1 MRSRNGARLPVAAL
15 LLCVAAIPLTTI
27 QAQQAAPSGA
37 SVTGRVFV
45 AAAGGPVSGAIVT
58 MEGTRLISTSD
69 SGGRYRLRGV
79 PSGPQ
84 VLLVRRL
91 GFAPARIPLSVP
103 TRGEL
108 VQDVALAETPLQL
121 PELIVTADP
130 VSRARGELGTASVIE
145 REAIANQSASSLQ
158 GVLELVPGVPLQPPG
173 LDGVQQFAI
182 RSVPTNTTAAFTA
195 GGPSAADLASF
206 GTLIILDGVPLSNNA
221 NLQTTGPRADLQ
233 FVLPTTAGGGIDL
246 RRIPASTLERVEVI
260 RGIPSPR
267 YGDLTQGVI
276 VVDTRAGVVDPAAAG
291 RVDAQTLEGSAIGG
305 RALRANHGLTAN
317 VDVAR
322 TLIQPG
328 LAEDEAY
335 RFSTQVAHS
344 AALGH
349 GPGAAEGAPRLALDT
364 RLDFF
369 QMTQNSP
376 EQPDVFPGRASSNH
390 DRGLRVSGRARL
402 AAGERSGITLTASAD
417 YTAQRSSAQSL
428 LVRGATPFTGD
439 VDSGRAVGRYVGGE
453 YLSKLRVDGDIWH
466 VYSRL
471 EAEAPVAAAGFDH
484 RLLAG
489 AELRREW
496 NSGPGYMF
504 DIEFPPQVTFNA
516 INGYDRPRRFDA
528 IAPVVTTALYADD
541 RMVRTLGGSVGL
553 EVQAGV
559 RADLLHRGR
568 TWLSGVRDGA
578 LQPRLNVQLSPWSW
592 LRLRGGLGRTA
603 KTPSVGNMYP
613 APQYFDVV
621 NVNWYTNDPAER
633 LAILSTFI
641 RDPTNPDLGFAI
653 GHKREAGFE
662 IAPGRHASLALVA
675 FRDRT
680 TGGVG
685 FRPEPGFLLRE
696 HFDLVDS
703 TQGTGVPPT
712 IVEPASRADTVPIL
726 VDRPANILTLESHGW
741 EATLTLPE
749 LRALRLQLSVQGA
762 RVNTRF
768 FQDGPDFGR
777 PFSDFQLSETDPRSP
792 YWENI
797 TRTSERTLLTYRLV
811 HHQPELGLVVTAV
824 IEHFLT
830 DRRQDVG
837 AIDTLGFAGYITRT
851 GELVPVPPDQR
862 GNPEFADLRVA
873 RAGVR
878 TARTDT
884 PADWL
889 MSLQVA
895 KTLPLEGRLSF
906 YAFNVLDRLGRIK
919 GLGGRTFARARF
931 GLEVT
936 MPLARIF

>member
-1 MRSRNGARLPVAAL
+1 MAM
-15 LLCVAAIPLTTI
+15 
-27 QAQQAAPSGA
+27 AQSAT
-37 SVTGRVFV
+37 VTGRLTDAQTV
-45 AAAGGPVSGAIVT
+45 AAVPGAVVLL
-58 MEGTRLISTSD
+58 EGTLLRSLSD
-69 SGGRYRLRGV
+69 SVGRYHLFLV
-79 PSGPQ
+79 PPGPQ
-84 VLLVRRL
+84 VLVVRRI
-91 GFAPARIPLSVP
+91 GYAPARVAITVP
-103 TRGEL
+103 ARGQ
-108 VQDVALAETPLQL
+108 VTQDVALAETALQL
-121 PELIVTADP
+121 PELVVTADP
-130 VSRARGELGTASVIE
+130 VSRARGQLGTASVIE

-182 RSVPTNTTAAFTA
+182 RSVPTNTTGSFTA

-206 GTLIILDGVPLSNNA
+206 GTLILLDGVPLSNNA
-221 NLQTTGPRADLQ
+221 NLQTTGPRGELQ
-233 FVLPTTAGGGIDL
+233 FALPTTAGGGIDL

-260 RGIPSPR
+260 RGIPSAR

-276 VVDTRAGVVDPAAAG
+276 VVDTRAEVVEPAAGG
-291 RVDAQTLEGSAIGG
+291 RVDAQTLEGSLIGG
-305 RALRANHGLTAN
+305 RAVHATGALTAN
-317 VDVAR
+317 VDVAH
-322 TLIQPG
+322 TLIRPG
-328 LAEDEAY
+328 IAADDAY
-335 RFSTQVAHS
+335 RLSGQLAHH
-344 AALGH
+344 AAFGVDA
-349 GPGAAEGAPRLALDT
+349 GSDRPPRLTFDT
-364 RLDFF
+364 RADFY
-369 QMTQNSP
+369 QVSQESP
-376 EQPDVFPGRASSNH
+376 EQPDVLPGRAASNH
-390 DRGLRVSGRARL
+390 DRGLRVSERAR
-402 AAGERSGITLTASAD
+402 RSLGQRGSLTVTVSVD

-428 LVRGATPFTGD
+428 LVRGATPFTGSL
-439 VDSGRAVGRYVGGE
+439 DSGRAVGRYVGGE
-453 YLSKLRVDGDIWH
+453 YLSKLRLDGDIWH

-633 LAILSTFI
+633 LAILTTFI
-641 RDPTNPDLGFAI
+641 RDPSNPDLGFAT

-662 IAPGRHASLALVA
+662 IAPSRHASLALVA

-685 FRPEPGFLLRE
+685 FRPESGFLLRE
-696 HFDLVDS
+696 HFDFVDS

-726 VDRPANILTLESHGW
+726 VDRPANILTLESRGW

-762 RVNTRF
+762 RVNTRL

-797 TRTSERTLLTYRLV
+797 TRTSARTLLTYRLV

-830 DRRQDVG
+830 DRRQDLG
-837 AIDTLGFAGYITRT
+837 ATDTLGFAGYVTRT

-862 GNPEFADLRVA
+862 GSPEFADLRVA
-873 RAGVR
+873 RAGVS

-895 KTLPLEGRLSF
+895 KTLPLDGRLSF